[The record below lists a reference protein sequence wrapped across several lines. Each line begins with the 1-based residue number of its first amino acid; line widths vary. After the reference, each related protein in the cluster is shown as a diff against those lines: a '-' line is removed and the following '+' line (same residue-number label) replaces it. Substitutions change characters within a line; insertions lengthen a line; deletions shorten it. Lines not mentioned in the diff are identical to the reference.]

1 MNQSIFER
9 YPQLKTL
16 KGLVPDEVVEREVG
30 SRADEFE
37 REIARARQTIPT
49 VNLNKVFPEDLEKGS
64 IQLENFL
71 GHWGN
76 VSIEEL
82 CKILFNC

>member
-1 MNQSIFER
+1 MSKRINQSILER

-37 REIARARQTIPT
+37 REISSARQTMPKEVKNGRT
-49 VNLNKVFPEDLEKGS
+49 N
-64 IQLENFL
+64 
-71 GHWGN
+71 
-76 VSIEEL
+76 
-82 CKILFNC
+82 